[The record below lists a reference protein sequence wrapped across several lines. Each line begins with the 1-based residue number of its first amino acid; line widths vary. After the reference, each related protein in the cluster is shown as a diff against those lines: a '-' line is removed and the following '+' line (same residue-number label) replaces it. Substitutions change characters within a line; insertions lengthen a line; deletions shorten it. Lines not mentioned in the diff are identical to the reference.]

1 MQKYLKPFFK
11 LIIIIA
17 VTIILTISF
26 SVIGSSFIKNTY
38 SLSNNQTNENISN
51 FVKNFCDC
59 NTVEHM
65 TKLTKN
71 SEYNYIHKNI
81 YLGNGCNLIDKK
93 IVSKKLSA
101 VLKNNSCSDSDIEI
115 ILHNKKNSFSSFK
128 INNCK
133 IVKNESF

>member
-1 MQKYLKPFFK
+1 MQKYLKSFFK

-17 VTIILTISF
+17 VTILLTISF
-26 SVIGSSFIKNTY
+26 SVIGSSYIKNTY

-51 FVKNFCDC
+51 FMKNFCDC

-71 SEYNYIHKNI
+71 NIHKNI
-81 YLGNGCNLIDKK
+81 YLGNDCNLIDKK